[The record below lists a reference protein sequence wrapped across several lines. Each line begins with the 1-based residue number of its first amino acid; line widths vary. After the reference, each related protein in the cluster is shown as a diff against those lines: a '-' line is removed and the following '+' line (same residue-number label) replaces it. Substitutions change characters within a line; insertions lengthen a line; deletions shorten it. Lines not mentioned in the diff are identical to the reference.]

1 MYSTTRPC
9 TERMTVASDEL
20 VARVRQLVAAGDVR
34 RVAIQTER
42 RRTLIEIP
50 GLLGCVRDGLEPV
63 WRALSAL
70 GQRGVSW
77 TVVVERQPGWPTVNG
92 HARQAVPS
100 QPSDALVGM
109 EIW

>member
-1 MYSTTRPC
+1 MYSTTRC

-20 VARVRQLVAAGDVR
+20 VARVRQLVDAGDVR

-50 GLLGCVRDGLEPV
+50 CLLGCASEGLEPV

-77 TVVVERQPGWPTVNG
+77 TVVVEREPGWPTGNG
-92 HARQAVPS
+92 HARQTVPS
-100 QPSDALVGM
+100 A
-109 EIW
+109 E